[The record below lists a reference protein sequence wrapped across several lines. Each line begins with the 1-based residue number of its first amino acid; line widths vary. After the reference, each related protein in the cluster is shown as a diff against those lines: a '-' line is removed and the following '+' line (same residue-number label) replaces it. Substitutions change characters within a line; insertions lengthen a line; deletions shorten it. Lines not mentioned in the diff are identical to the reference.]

1 MIQLTKL
8 EPEKIIK
15 SVSILEKRI
24 SDRFP
29 ESGLKDVCG
38 EFLILAEQTK
48 KNIAYISKPNIPL
61 KVFSYLIIGIG
72 LGGMFFS
79 LSFINY
85 KVNTFDLEQ
94 VISLSNG
101 IFNNLFLIGAAFLF
115 LVTMESR
122 IKRKRAIKSLH
133 KLRVISHVI
142 DMHQLTKD
150 PYMHDS
156 TKATKNSPKRSY
168 SKFELQR
175 YLDYCSE
182 ASALIGKV
190 AALYAQSL
198 PDEVIVSSV
207 NEIEVLTTGLSRK
220 IWQKIVVIQNLET

>member
-1 MIQLTKL
+1 MNQLTKL
-8 EPEKIIK
+8 EPEKIID

-29 ESGLKDVCG
+29 ESGLKDVCH

-48 KNIAYISKPNIPL
+48 KNINYISKPNIPL

-72 LGGMFFS
+72 LGSMFFI

-101 IFNNLFLIGAAFLF
+101 VFNNLFLIGAAFLF

-122 IKRKRAIKSLH
+122 IKRKQAIKSLH

-156 TKATKNSPKRSY
+156 NKATQNSPKRSY

-220 IWQKIVVIQNLET
+220 IWQKIVVIQNSEI

>member
-1 MIQLTKL
+1 MIQFTKL
-8 EPEKIIK
+8 QPEKIID

-29 ESGLKDVCG
+29 DSGLKKVCH
-38 EFLILAEQTK
+38 EFLVLSERTKTNIL
-48 KNIAYISKPNIPL
+48 YISKPNIPL
-61 KVFSYLIIGIG
+61 KVFSYLLII
-72 LGGMFFS
+72 LGVGGVVFS
-79 LSFINY
+79 FSVINL
-85 KVNTFDLEQ
+85 KIKTIDIEKL
-94 VISLSNG
+94 ISLSNG
-101 IFNNLFLIGAAFLF
+101 VLNNLFLIGAAFLF

-122 IKRKRAIKSLH
+122 IKRKRALKSLH
-133 KLRVISHVI
+133 NLRVIAHVI

-150 PYMHDS
+150 PYIS
-156 TKATKNSPKRSY
+156 NINNTTENSPVRLY
-168 SKFELQR
+168 TKFELQR

-198 PDEVIVSSV
+198 PDPVIVGSV

-220 IWQKIVVIQNLET
+220 IWQKIVVLQNLNT

>member
-1 MIQLTKL
+1 
-8 EPEKIIK
+8 
-15 SVSILEKRI
+15 
-24 SDRFP
+24 
-29 ESGLKDVCG
+29 
-38 EFLILAEQTK
+38 
-48 KNIAYISKPNIPL
+48 
-61 KVFSYLIIGIG
+61 
-72 LGGMFFS
+72 MFFS

-101 IFNNLFLIGAAFLF
+101 IFNNLFLIGVAFLF
-115 LVTMESR
+115 LITMESR

-133 KLRVISHVI
+133 QLRVISHVI

-150 PYMHDS
+150 PYIQNS
-156 TKATKNSPKRSY
+156 SKATKNSPVRTY
-168 SKFELQR
+168 TKFELQR

-198 PDEVIVSSV
+198 PDEVIVSAV

-220 IWQKIVVIQNLET
+220 IWQKIVVIQNLEA